1 MMVLVD
7 ETHGKRYEVMYTGG
21 DTFTVVREIEW
32 LYPMKEVS
40 GGAMLR
46 EMLYIEKRL
55 EEIHAQAND
64 IYLKVQLLKQGA
76 N

>member
-7 ETHGKRYEVMYTGG
+7 EAQGKRYEVIYTGNG
-21 DTFTVVREIEW
+21 ELAIVKEIEW

-40 GGAMLR
+40 GGAFLK
-46 EMLYIEKRL
+46 EMLDMEKNL